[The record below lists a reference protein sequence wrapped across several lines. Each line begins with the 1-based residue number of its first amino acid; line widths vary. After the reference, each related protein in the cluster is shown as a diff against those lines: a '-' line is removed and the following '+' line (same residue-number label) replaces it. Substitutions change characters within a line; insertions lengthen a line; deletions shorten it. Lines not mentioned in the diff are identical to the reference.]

1 MSVNKE
7 RVRKFVAALRSGK
20 FQQGAEYLGLH
31 NPSTDKD
38 TYCCLGVACEV
49 AIAEGLKLAKV
60 ERGNAYEYDGE
71 RYGLPGAVM
80 EWYGFITP
88 NPAFSDRTDFGAYS
102 ANATAANDIK
112 HFDFYKIADL
122 FEQTYLN
129 DAETELK

>member
-1 MSVNKE
+1 MTVNKE

-31 NPSTDKD
+31 HTYTDKD

-49 AIAEGLKLAKV
+49 AIAEGLKLEKV
-60 ERGNAYEYDGE
+60 GNRNAYEYNGE

-80 EWYGFITP
+80 YWYGFSTP
-88 NPAFSDRTDFGAYS
+88 NPAFSDKTGFGLYP
-102 ANATAANDIK
+102 ANATVANDIK
-112 HFDFYKIADL
+112 HYDFYKIADL

-129 DAETELK
+129 ETP